1 MYGGKIQEVAPVA
14 ASCSRIRCI
23 RTRRGCSAR
32 FPRVDGRTRDAP
44 DRDPRNVPS
53 ILDLPVG
60 CKFVTRCPRRFEP
73 CADIEPPLIEIEPD
87 HFVRC
92 HLYPA

>member
-1 MYGGKIQEVAPVA
+1 MYGGKIQEIAPVERA
-14 ASCSRIRCI
+14 VRAIRCI
-23 RTRRGCSAR
+23 RTRRGCWAR
-32 FPRVDGRTRDAP
+32 FPASTGERAHRLTVIPG
-44 DRDPRNVPS
+44 NVPS

-60 CKFVTRCPRRFEP
+60 CKFVTRCPHRFEP